1 MRQKSTTTTTTR
13 LSVLARKMESGEA
26 AMDPENKVTEE
37 KYLDFDENI
46 WEAYESAINDVLG
59 SKRVLKKDKP
69 EALQEAK
76 KFLLSRKCLSSIP
89 SPLTRG
95 EKLKEDIKMQKE
107 RFIDHY
113 NLSPS
118 QYNYVMRS
126 LVYLGDYCAKR
137 QRAPGILVAWEKL
150 KESGIL
156 PRENSISTYM
166 YILGSDETC
175 HDTLMEAATFHDIFF
190 SPNENTITLR
200 IKHLIGKNQ
209 VKEAEE
215 ILVSL
220 TEEKAGCKKLRTFL
234 PILEHYCT
242 TGNATAILRIFND
255 MQESSGVYFDS
266 ESYALILGS
275 LAKFGHF
282 CVDAVPIDGTTNSG
296 PKLFD
301 ELASKMAHD
310 ILELS
315 ESAAQIMYNGFIEGF
330 LKSSN
335 SDEIPTITKQEDSNL
350 VIGRVEVDDATALC
364 PVSGAR
370 LRLIA
375 LDEDQRH
382 HVHETLIKMAGMQ
395 YVEYTKNRKNTPK
408 SVDDNF
414 GIQQLSHFSE
424 WLDTREGDPFT
435 VIVDGPN
442 VGFHGYGEFHYSQ
455 LEQVVQKLESMGEI
469 PLVTMPQKYVSPSFN
484 LRYGKRQKL
493 SERDLDLVSNLT
505 RDRKMYVVPA
515 RCLDDYYWML
525 GSISNQTNARQ
536 LADLQVKAGDKE
548 GRFPG
553 LRPML
558 VTNDQMRD
566 HKLELLEP
574 REFRRWCSC
583 HIVNYDVA
591 KVESDKE
598 WDDRSVEFFPAD
610 FFSREIQGNEDES
623 GNLVWHFP
631 VSLWNE
637 PSRFFISIT
646 Q

>member
-1 MRQKSTTTTTTR
+1 MTLKSDAILLRLVLFFIFLFGYLHAFSFHHFMRQKSTTTR

-26 AMDPENKVTEE
+26 AMDPENKVTDQ

-190 SPNENTITLR
+190 SPNENSITLR

-301 ELASKMAHD
+301 ELASSHK
-310 ILELS
+310 
-315 ESAAQIMYNGFIEGF
+315 
-330 LKSSN
+330 
-335 SDEIPTITKQEDSNL
+335 
-350 VIGRVEVDDATALC
+350 RVA
-364 PVSGAR
+364 
-370 LRLIA
+370 
-375 LDEDQRH
+375 
-382 HVHETLIKMAGMQ
+382 
-395 YVEYTKNRKNTPK
+395 
-408 SVDDNF
+408 
-414 GIQQLSHFSE
+414 
-424 WLDTREGDPFT
+424 
-435 VIVDGPN
+435 
-442 VGFHGYGEFHYSQ
+442 
-455 LEQVVQKLESMGEI
+455 
-469 PLVTMPQKYVSPSFN
+469 
-484 LRYGKRQKL
+484 
-493 SERDLDLVSNLT
+493 
-505 RDRKMYVVPA
+505 
-515 RCLDDYYWML
+515 
-525 GSISNQTNARQ
+525 
-536 LADLQVKAGDKE
+536 
-548 GRFPG
+548 
-553 LRPML
+553 
-558 VTNDQMRD
+558 
-566 HKLELLEP
+566 
-574 REFRRWCSC
+574 
-583 HIVNYDVA
+583 
-591 KVESDKE
+591 
-598 WDDRSVEFFPAD
+598 
-610 FFSREIQGNEDES
+610 
-623 GNLVWHFP
+623 
-631 VSLWNE
+631 
-637 PSRFFISIT
+637 
-646 Q
+646 